1 MTISN
6 DLPLPPGSFGLPLL
20 GETIAFLTDGD
31 FASKRH
37 NKYGQLF
44 RTHIFGSP
52 TIILSGAEANRFLL
66 SNENKYF
73 AATWPKSTKTLLG
86 SASLAVHTGD
96 VHASRRR
103 LIYQAFQP
111 RALASYIPTVETIT
125 ARYLERWQTAKTL
138 SWYPEL
144 RNYTLDIACKLFV
157 GLDQGSATKLGEAF
171 DTWCAGLFTIPLP
184 LPWTAFGKAL
194 RCREELLQAIETIV
208 LERQKND
215 DLGQDALAIL
225 LQAKDENGQSLS
237 LAELKDQVLL
247 LLFAGHET
255 LTSAIATFC
264 LQMAL
269 HPNIFQLVL
278 EEITNFDLSS
288 PLSVDTLKQMTY
300 LDRVLKEVLRFT
312 PPVGGGFRRV
322 IEDCQLNGYHL
333 PKGWIVQYQIS
344 NTHKDNN
351 IYSHPETFD
360 PDRFLADEKLYG
372 YIPFGAG
379 LRECIGKEFA
389 RLEMK
394 ILAVRLVEKYD
405 WQLLPNQDLTLT
417 SIPTPHPRD
426 GLQVTFKPR

>member
-1 MTISN
+1 MTISK
-6 DLPLPPGSFGLPLL
+6 DIPLPPGSFGLPLL

-73 AATWPKSTKTLLG
+73 AATWPKSTRTLLG

-111 RALASYIPTVETIT
+111 RAIASYIPTVETIT
-125 ARYLERWQTAKTL
+125 AHYLERWQTAKTL

-171 DTWCAGLFTIPLP
+171 DTWCAGLFTLPLP

-194 RCREELLQAIETIV
+194 RCREELLQAIETII

-215 DLGQDALAIL
+215 DPGQDALAIL

-269 HPNIFQLVL
+269 HPDIFQLVL
-278 EEITNFDLSS
+278 EEITNFDLST

-322 IEDCQLNGYHL
+322 IEDCQFNGYHL
-333 PKGWIVQYQIS
+333 PKGWVVQYQIS
-344 NTHKDNN
+344 NTHKDNS

-360 PDRFLADEKLYG
+360 PDRFLADEKPYG

-405 WQLLPNQDLTLT
+405 WQLLPNQDITLT
-417 SIPTPHPRD
+417 TIPTPHPRD

>member
-1 MTISN
+1 MTISK
-6 DLPLPPGSFGLPLL
+6 DIPLPPGSFGLPLL

-73 AATWPKSTKTLLG
+73 AATWPKSTRTLLG

-111 RALASYIPTVETIT
+111 RAIASYIPTVETIT
-125 ARYLERWQTAKTL
+125 AHYLERWQTAKTL

-144 RNYTLDIACKLFV
+144 RDYTLDIACKLFV

-171 DTWCAGLFTIPLP
+171 DTWCAGLFTLPLP

-194 RCREELLQAIETIV
+194 RCREELLQAIETII

-215 DLGQDALAIL
+215 DPGQDALAIL

-269 HPNIFQLVL
+269 HPDIFQLVL
-278 EEITNFDLSS
+278 EEITNFDLST

-322 IEDCQLNGYHL
+322 IEDCQFNGYHL
-333 PKGWIVQYQIS
+333 PKGWVVQYQIS
-344 NTHKDNN
+344 NTHKDNS

-360 PDRFLADEKLYG
+360 PDRFLADEKPYG

-405 WQLLPNQDLTLT
+405 WQLLPNQDITLT
-417 SIPTPHPRD
+417 TIPTPHPRD

>member
-52 TIILSGAEANRFLL
+52 TIILSGTDANRFLL

-171 DTWCAGLFTIPLP
+171 DTWCAGLFTLPLP

-194 RCREELLQAIETIV
+194 RCREELLEAIETII

-269 HPNIFQLVL
+269 HPDIFQLVL
-278 EEITNFDLSS
+278 EEITNFDLST

-300 LDRVLKEVLRFT
+300 LDRVLKEILRFT

-322 IEDCQLNGYHL
+322 IEDCQFNGYHL
-333 PKGWIVQYQIS
+333 PKGWIVQYQIT

-360 PDRFLADEKLYG
+360 PDRFLAEEKPYG

-394 ILAVRLVEKYD
+394 ILAVRLVQKYD

>member
-1 MTISN
+1 MTISK

-20 GETIAFLTDGD
+20 GETIAFLTDRD

-52 TIILSGAEANRFLL
+52 TIILSGTEANRFLL
-66 SNENKYF
+66 GNENKYF

-86 SASLAVHTGD
+86 SASLAVQTGD

-111 RALASYIPTVETIT
+111 RSLASYIPTVETIT
-125 ARYLERWQTAKTL
+125 AHYLERWQTAKTL

-144 RNYTLDIACKLFV
+144 RNYTLDIACKLFI

-171 DTWCAGLFTIPLP
+171 DTFSAGLFTLPLP

-194 RCREELLQAIETIV
+194 RCREELLQAIKTII

-269 HPNIFQLVL
+269 HPDIFQLVL
-278 EEITNFDLSS
+278 EEITNFDLST

-322 IEDCQLNGYHL
+322 IEDCQFNGYHL
-333 PKGWIVQYQIS
+333 PKGWLVQYQIS

-360 PDRFLADEKLYG
+360 PDRFLAEEKPYG

-417 SIPTPHPRD
+417 TIPTPHPRD
-426 GLQVTFKPR
+426 GLQVTFQPR

>member
-1 MTISN
+1 MTTTT

-20 GETIAFLTDGD
+20 GETIAFLTDRN

-37 NKYGQLF
+37 NKYGSIF

-52 TIILSGAEANRFLL
+52 TVILSSSEANRFLL
-66 SNENKYF
+66 TNENKYF

-86 SASLAVHTGD
+86 AASLAVHTGD
-96 VHASRRR
+96 THASRRR

-111 RALASYIPTVETIT
+111 RALASYIPTVEEIT
-125 ARYLERWQTAKTL
+125 AQYLQRWQTQKNL
-138 SWYPEL
+138 IWYPEL
-144 RNYTLDIACKLFV
+144 RNYTLDIACKLFI
-157 GLDQGSATKLGEAF
+157 GIDQGSSTKLGEAF
-171 DTWCAGLFTIPLP
+171 DTWCAGLFTLPIPLP
-184 LPWTAFGKAL
+184 FTAFGKAL
-194 RCREELLQAIETIV
+194 HCRKELLQEIETIV
-208 LERQKND
+208 LQRQKND
-215 DLGQDALAIL
+215 NLGEDALGIL
-225 LQAKDENGQSLS
+225 LQAKDEDGKSLS

-269 HPNIFQLVL
+269 HPDIFNLVRK
-278 EEITNFDLSS
+278 EIAIFDLSAS
-288 PLSVDTLKQMTY
+288 LNVDTLKQMTY

-312 PPVGGGFRRV
+312 APVGGGFRRV
-322 IEDCQLNGYHL
+322 VEDCQFEGYRL

-344 NTHKDNN
+344 NTHQDSS
-351 IYSHPETFD
+351 IYSNPETFD
-360 PDRFLADEKLYG
+360 PDRFLAEEKPYG

-394 ILAVRLVEKYD
+394 ILAVRLAQKYD

-417 SIPTPHPRD
+417 AIPTPHPRD
-426 GLQVTFKPR
+426 GLQVNLSLR

>member
-278 EEITNFDLSS
+278 EEITNFDLST

-417 SIPTPHPRD
+417 SIPTLHPRD

>member
-103 LIYQAFQP
+103 LIYHAFQP
-111 RALASYIPTVETIT
+111 RSLASYIPTVETIT

-157 GLDQGSATKLGEAF
+157 GLDHGSATKLGEAF
-171 DTWCAGLFTIPLP
+171 DTWCAGLFTLPLP

-194 RCREELLQAIETIV
+194 RCREELLEAIETII
-208 LERQKND
+208 LERKKND

-225 LQAKDENGQSLS
+225 LQAKDENGESLS

-269 HPNIFQLVL
+269 HPDIFQLVL
-278 EEITNFDLSS
+278 EEITNFDLST

-322 IEDCQLNGYHL
+322 IEDCQFNGYHL
-333 PKGWIVQYQIS
+333 PKGWVVQYQIS

-360 PDRFLADEKLYG
+360 PDRFLGEEKPYG

>member
-20 GETIAFLTDGD
+20 GETIAFLTDRD

-111 RALASYIPTVETIT
+111 RSLASYIPTVETIT
-125 ARYLERWQTAKTL
+125 AHYLERWQTAKTL

-144 RNYTLDIACKLFV
+144 RNYTLDIACKLFI
-157 GLDQGSATKLGEAF
+157 GLDQGSATKLGKAF
-171 DTWCAGLFTIPLP
+171 DTFSAGLFTLPLP
-184 LPWTAFGKAL
+184 LPWTGFGKAL
-194 RCREELLQAIETIV
+194 RCREELLQAIETII

-225 LQAKDENGQSLS
+225 LQAKDENGESLS

-269 HPNIFQLVL
+269 HPDIFQLVL
-278 EEITNFDLSS
+278 EEITNFDLST

-322 IEDCQLNGYHL
+322 IEDCQFNGYHL
-333 PKGWIVQYQIS
+333 PKGWVVQYQIS

-360 PDRFLADEKLYG
+360 PDRFLAEEKPYG
-372 YIPFGAG
+372 YIPFGGG

-405 WQLLPNQDLTLT
+405 WQLLPNQDLSLT
-417 SIPTPHPRD
+417 TIPTPHPRD

>member
-1 MTISN
+1 
-6 DLPLPPGSFGLPLL
+6 
-20 GETIAFLTDGD
+20 
-31 FASKRH
+31 
-37 NKYGQLF
+37 
-44 RTHIFGSP
+44 
-52 TIILSGAEANRFLL
+52 
-66 SNENKYF
+66 
-73 AATWPKSTKTLLG
+73 
-86 SASLAVHTGD
+86 
-96 VHASRRR
+96 
-103 LIYQAFQP
+103 
-111 RALASYIPTVETIT
+111 
-125 ARYLERWQTAKTL
+125 LE
-138 SWYPEL
+138 
-144 RNYTLDIACKLFV
+144 
-157 GLDQGSATKLGEAF
+157 
-171 DTWCAGLFTIPLP
+171 
-184 LPWTAFGKAL
+184 
-194 RCREELLQAIETIV
+194 AIETII

-215 DLGQDALAIL
+215 NPGQDALAIL

-269 HPNIFQLVL
+269 HPDIFQLVL
-278 EEITNFDLSS
+278 EEITNFDLST

-322 IEDCQLNGYHL
+322 IEDCQFNGYHL
-333 PKGWIVQYQIS
+333 PKGWVVQYQIS

-360 PDRFLADEKLYG
+360 PDRFLAEEKPYG

-394 ILAVRLVEKYD
+394 ILAVRLVQKYD

-417 SIPTPHPRD
+417 TIPTPHPRD

>member
-1 MTISN
+1 MTISK
-6 DLPLPPGSFGLPLL
+6 DIPLPPGSFGLPLL

-111 RALASYIPTVETIT
+111 RFLASYIPTVETIT
-125 ARYLERWQTAKTL
+125 ARYLERWQNAKTL

-171 DTWCAGLFTIPLP
+171 DTWCAGLFTLPIP

-194 RCREELLQAIETIV
+194 RCREKLLEAIETII

-269 HPNIFQLVL
+269 HPDIFKLVL
-278 EEITNFDLSS
+278 EEITNFDLST

-322 IEDCQLNGYHL
+322 IEDCQFNGYHL

-360 PDRFLADEKLYG
+360 PDRFLAEEKPYG

-394 ILAVRLVEKYD
+394 ILAVRLVQKYD

-417 SIPTPHPRD
+417 TIPTPHPRD

>member
-1 MTISN
+1 MTISK
-6 DLPLPPGSFGLPLL
+6 DIPLPPGSFGLPLL

-73 AATWPKSTKTLLG
+73 AATWPKSTRTLLG

-111 RALASYIPTVETIT
+111 RAIASYIPTVETIT
-125 ARYLERWQTAKTL
+125 AHYLERWQTAKTL

-144 RNYTLDIACKLFV
+144 RDYTLDIACKLFV

-171 DTWCAGLFTIPLP
+171 DTWCAGLFTLPLP

-194 RCREELLQAIETIV
+194 RCREELLQAIETII

-215 DLGQDALAIL
+215 DPGQDALAIL
-225 LQAKDENGQSLS
+225 LQAKDENGESLS

-269 HPNIFQLVL
+269 HPDIFQLVL
-278 EEITNFDLSS
+278 EEITNFDLST

-322 IEDCQLNGYHL
+322 IEDCQFNGYHL
-333 PKGWIVQYQIS
+333 PKGWVVQYQIS

-360 PDRFLADEKLYG
+360 PDRFLAEEKPYG

-417 SIPTPHPRD
+417 TIPTPHPRD

>member
-1 MTISN
+1 MTISK

-73 AATWPKSTKTLLG
+73 AATWPKSTTTLLG

-111 RALASYIPTVETIT
+111 RSLASYIPTVETIT

-157 GLDQGSATKLGEAF
+157 GLDDGSATKLGEAF
-171 DTWCAGLFTIPLP
+171 DTWCAGLFTLPIP

-194 RCREELLQAIETIV
+194 RCREELLEAIETII
-208 LERQKND
+208 LERKKND

-269 HPNIFQLVL
+269 HPDIFQLVL
-278 EEITNFDLSS
+278 EEITNFDLST

-322 IEDCQLNGYHL
+322 IEDCQFNGYHL
-333 PKGWIVQYQIS
+333 PKGWVVQYQIS

-360 PDRFLADEKLYG
+360 PDRFLAEEKPYG

-417 SIPTPHPRD
+417 TIPTPHPRD

>member
-1 MTISN
+1 MTISK
-6 DLPLPPGSFGLPLL
+6 DIPLPPGSFGLPLL

-73 AATWPKSTKTLLG
+73 AATWPKSTRTLLG

-111 RALASYIPTVETIT
+111 RAIASYIPTVETIT
-125 ARYLERWQTAKTL
+125 AHYLERWQTAKTL

-144 RNYTLDIACKLFV
+144 RDYTLDIACKLFV

-171 DTWCAGLFTIPLP
+171 DTWCAGLFTLPLP

-194 RCREELLQAIETIV
+194 RCREELLQAIETII

-215 DLGQDALAIL
+215 DPGQDALAIL

-269 HPNIFQLVL
+269 HPDIFQLVL
-278 EEITNFDLSS
+278 EEITNFDLST

-300 LDRVLKEVLRFT
+300 LDCVLKEVLRFT

-322 IEDCQLNGYHL
+322 IEDCQFNGYHL
-333 PKGWIVQYQIS
+333 PKGWVVQYQIS
-344 NTHKDNN
+344 NTHKDNS

-360 PDRFLADEKLYG
+360 PDRFLADEKPYG

-405 WQLLPNQDLTLT
+405 WQLLPNQDITLT
-417 SIPTPHPRD
+417 TIPTPHPRD

>member
-1 MTISN
+1 MTISK
-6 DLPLPPGSFGLPLL
+6 DIPLPPGSFGLPLL

-73 AATWPKSTKTLLG
+73 AATWPKSTRTLLG

-111 RALASYIPTVETIT
+111 RAIASYIPTVETIT
-125 ARYLERWQTAKTL
+125 AHYLERWQTAKTL

-171 DTWCAGLFTIPLP
+171 DTWCAGLFTLPLP

-194 RCREELLQAIETIV
+194 RCREELLQAIKTII

-215 DLGQDALAIL
+215 DPGQDALAIL
-225 LQAKDENGQSLS
+225 LQAKDENGESLS

-269 HPNIFQLVL
+269 HPDIFQLVL
-278 EEITNFDLSS
+278 EEITNFDLST

-322 IEDCQLNGYHL
+322 IEDCQFNGYHL
-333 PKGWIVQYQIS
+333 PKGWVVQYQIS

-360 PDRFLADEKLYG
+360 PDRFLAEEKPYG

-417 SIPTPHPRD
+417 TIPTPHPRD